1 MAIDDD
7 MIPDPVLEKASAWAL
22 RLQSLPDDAEL
33 RAGLAAWIAESNV
46 HARAWALTQKAWRL
60 TGRAKAEF
68 AREWPAHRPTTAGRC
83 AAGKRFMAVSLAVA
97 ACLLLA
103 VTVPGIQMRL
113 ATDHGTSVGQTRS
126 VVLDDGS
133 TVHLGADSAIAV
145 AFGAA
150 GRQLTLLKGEA
161 FFEVTSDP
169 GRPFSVR
176 SGDLVATVTGT
187 AFDVAL
193 TDRSFAVTVASGS
206 VRVGSADSLTEAVDL
221 RPGQG
226 VIVNRATRQARR
238 IATPPSSVAA
248 WRKGR
253 LIVEDAPLMDVV
265 SALSRHQEGRI
276 VVASTGLRGKRV
288 TGVYDLNDPI
298 GALRILAAPY
308 GGNVHELSPYLTLL
322 SAN

>member
-1 MAIDDD
+1 MTIDDD

-22 RLQSLPDDAEL
+22 RLHSLPDDAEL
-33 RAGLAAWIAESNV
+33 RAALAAWIAESDV

-68 AREWPAHRPTTAGRC
+68 AREWPARHPTVAGRRAVGLRMV
-83 AAGKRFMAVSLAVA
+83 AASFAVA
-97 ACLLLA
+97 ACLLLVA
-103 VTVPGIQMRL
+103 ALPGIQMRL

-133 TVHLGADSAIAV
+133 AVHLGADSAIAV
-145 AFGAA
+145 AFSAA
-150 GRQLTLLKGEA
+150 GRQVTLLQGEA

-169 GRPFSVR
+169 SRSFSVR

-206 VRVGSADSLTEAVDL
+206 VRVSSANSLAEAVDL

-226 VIVNRATRQARR
+226 VIVDRATRQATR
-238 IATPPSSVAA
+238 IAVPPSSVAS

-253 LIVEDAPLMDVV
+253 LIVENAPLVDVV
-265 SALSRHQEGRI
+265 SALNRYREGPV
-276 VVASTGLRGKRV
+276 VVASASLRSKRV
-288 TGVYDLNDPI
+288 TGVYDLNNPI

-322 SAN
+322 SAD